1 MEQSDRVL
9 VVDGRTTSEPASA
22 LVDTEFAVDSVDS
35 VPALDERLGAA
46 TVDCVVST
54 YRVPRRDGLEFLGGL
69 HALQTVADH
78 DPDVP
83 RILYTDI
90 VNPDI
95 AREAVSLGLFD
106 YIPSNADHSRDRLVA
121 RVREATAQRRAER
134 RVAELS
140 LVNEV
145 IREVLTVLV
154 RAEHH
159 ETVYEEVPA
168 TLVATDAYDGAW
180 LGRQSGSEE
189 LAVAGTVSDG
199 ALARALAD
207 GVAGVTVVEVPDSAA
222 RRTAVVPVTDDGLAL
237 VLAADRP
244 EAFSETERSVLD
256 QLGET
261 VRYSLDAI
269 TTRETLE
276 AREATLAEKTERL
289 SAFASVVGH
298 DLRNPLSVAS
308 GNLELAKAGQTDR
321 LDDVE
326 SALDRMSEMIDDVL
340 SLAQEG
346 ERSIATEP
354 VGLANAVTTAWNTVA
369 TADATLDGPADG
381 VVQADPSQLGR
392 LFENLLRNAVEHGG
406 DSVTVERTETGFAVA
421 DDGPG
426 IPADER
432 EAVFELGVTGSSG
445 TGLGLA
451 IVDNVVEAHGWTVTV
466 DESDSGGARFEI
478 SGVEFD

>member
-9 VVDGRTTSEPASA
+9 VVDGRAAASQPASA

-35 VPALDERLGAA
+35 VPALDERLG
-46 TVDCVVST
+46 TTPVDCVVST
-54 YRVPRRDGLEFLGGL
+54 YQVPRRDDLEFLGGL
-69 HALQTVADH
+69 YALQTVAEH
-78 DPDVP
+78 DPDIP

-121 RVREATAQRRAER
+121 RVREATAKRRAER

-154 RAEHH
+154 RAERHG
-159 ETVYEEVPA
+159 TVYEEVPA

-180 LGRQSGSEE
+180 LGHRSGAED
-189 LAVAGTVSDG
+189 LAVAGTVSDR
-199 ALARALAD
+199 ALSRALAAD
-207 GVAGVTVVEVPDSAA
+207 GAGVTVSDSGTPQTAA
-222 RRTAVVPVTDDGLAL
+222 VPVTDDGLTL
-237 VLAADRP
+237 VLVTDRP
-244 EAFSETERSVLD
+244 EAFNETERSVLE

-308 GNLELAKAGQTDR
+308 GNLALAKDGQTDR
-321 LDDVE
+321 LDAVE
-326 SALDRMSEMIDDVL
+326 SALDRMAEMIDDVL
-340 SLAQEG
+340 ALAQDG
-346 ERSIATEP
+346 ERSITVEP
-354 VGLANAVTTAWNTVA
+354 VDLDDAVTAAWNTVA
-369 TADATLDGPADG
+369 TAGATLDGPVDC
-381 VVQADPSQLGR
+381 VVQADPGQLGR
-392 LFENLLRNAVEHGG
+392 LFENLFRNAVEHGG
-406 DSVTVERTETGFAVA
+406 ETVTVAVDRTDDGFVVA

-432 EAVFELGVTGSSG
+432 ETVFELGVTGASG

-451 IVDNVVEAHGWTVTV
+451 IVQNIAEAHGWTVAV
-466 DESDSGGARFEI
+466 GESDAGGARFEI
-478 SGVEFD
+478 SGVVFD